1 MIIVVKVLERRG
13 NSTFWHVR
21 TCLFFGNL
29 CDSTIDHSH
38 LLTEIITTVG
48 KRKWRQ
54 RVSYCTIGQIF
65 DIIMKSV
72 KNTAFLGIEDYRG
85 TDKCIKPKIRR
96 RIKKILS
103 QIKKRQYDVD
113 NSHLNARIW
122 NILYHKS
129 RVC

>member
-21 TCLFFGNL
+21 TCLFFGNP
-29 CDSTIDHSH
+29 CDSTSDHSH
-38 LLTEIITTVG
+38 QLTEIITTVG
-48 KRKWRQ
+48 KKKWRQ
-54 RVSYCTIGQIF
+54 RISYCTVCQIF
-65 DIIMKSV
+65 DIILKSL

-103 QIKKRQYDVD
+103 QIGKREYYVD
-113 NSHLNARIW
+113 NSHYNARIW

-129 RVC
+129 RA